1 MEETAE
7 GELKKKSEKGDILFR
22 KLRDYYDNYDFVIGV
37 MSNVI
42 DDEHVQMIIDY
53 MDYGEDVS
61 VENIILMSI
70 EK

>member
-1 MEETAE
+1 M
-7 GELKKKSEKGDILFR
+7 KSEKGDILFR

-53 MDYGEDVS
+53 MDYMDYGEDVS

>member
-1 MEETAE
+1 
-7 GELKKKSEKGDILFR
+7 
-22 KLRDYYDNYDFVIGV
+22 

>member
-1 MEETAE
+1 M
-7 GELKKKSEKGDILFR
+7 KSEKGDILFR

-61 VENIILMSI
+61 VENIVLMSI

>member
-1 MEETAE
+1 M
-7 GELKKKSEKGDILFR
+7 KSEKGDILLK
-22 KLRDYYDNYDFVIGV
+22 KLKRYYNNRDFLMGV

>member
-1 MEETAE
+1 M
-7 GELKKKSEKGDILFR
+7 KSEKGDILFR
-22 KLRDYYDNYDFVIGV
+22 KLRDYCNNYDFVIGV

>member
-1 MEETAE
+1 M
-7 GELKKKSEKGDILFR
+7 KSEKGDILFR
-22 KLRDYYDNYDFVIGV
+22 KLRDYYDNYDFVIGM

-61 VENIILMSI
+61 VENIVLMSI

>member
-1 MEETAE
+1 M
-7 GELKKKSEKGDILFR
+7 KSEKGDILFR

>member
-1 MEETAE
+1 M
-7 GELKKKSEKGDILFR
+7 KREKGDILFR

-53 MDYGEDVS
+53 MDYGEDVL

>member
-1 MEETAE
+1 M
-7 GELKKKSEKGDILFR
+7 KSEKGDILFR

-53 MDYGEDVS
+53 MDYGEDVL